1 MRRNLKRNKTL
12 TFLAI
17 VVLLLST
24 MVLLYSGA
32 TKQQVEKKVKVTEH
46 EVEMEDG
53 TCLECHKEETPEIYN
68 QWTTS
73 AHGVALV
80 KCYVCHGDKD
90 NFTNMP
96 DQNKCL
102 ECHFDQVE
110 NQVDKTKK
118 CADCHNMHSFT
129 QHRKADYNLKLEEVK

>member
-1 MRRNLKRNKTL
+1 
-12 TFLAI
+12 
-17 VVLLLST
+17 
-24 MVLLYSGA
+24 
-32 TKQQVEKKVKVTEH
+32 
-46 EVEMEDG
+46 MEEG
-53 TCLECHKEETPEIYN
+53 TCIECHKEETPEIYN

-80 KCYVCHGDKD
+80 RCYVCHGDKD
-90 NFTNMP
+90 NFTSMP

-118 CADCHNMHSFT
+118 CVDCHTMHSFT

>member
-1 MRRNLKRNKTL
+1 MKRNFKRNKTL
-12 TFLAI
+12 SFLAI
-17 VVLLLST
+17 IVLLLST
-24 MVLLYSGA
+24 VMMLNSKVS
-32 TKQQVEKKVKVTEH
+32 KQEVKEKVAVTEH
-46 EVEMEDG
+46 EVEMDES

-80 KCYVCHGDKD
+80 KCYVCHGDEN

-102 ECHFDQVE
+102 QCHFDQVE

-118 CADCHNMHSFT
+118 CVDCHTMHSFT
-129 QHRKADYNLKLEEVK
+129 QHRKADYDLKLEEVK